1 MSGNANRQRNS
12 GHRADRYR
20 RGVTANPPDTT
31 TLRPRWAPLSI
42 AAFVALVVCTN
53 IAAITWARL
62 VLSSPETLLALSSR
76 NRYLALALGTDISGI
91 SYWLIGSLRI
101 ALAFAVCHLAGRAY
115 GDRIL
120 AMFIKYLGMDQPT
133 IDRLQSGFARADWA
147 LIPFFVGSNIVAAI
161 SGIQRTRPGRLAALV
176 ALGLV
181 ARLALI
187 QWLANVFEEQLTDAI
202 NLLQKYSW
210 WFVGGS
216 VILVVLTNSRKTRRS

>member
-1 MSGNANRQRNS
+1 MVQNANRTRNS
-12 GHRADRYR
+12 GHTADRYR
-20 RGVTANPPDTT
+20 QGVTAAPLETAS
-31 TLRPRWAPLSI
+31 LRPRWAPISI

-76 NRYLALALGTDISGI
+76 NRYLALALGTDISGFA
-91 SYWLIGSLRI
+91 YWCIGSLRI

-120 AMFIKYLGMDQPT
+120 AIFIKYLGMDQPT
-133 IDRLQSGFARADWA
+133 IDRLRSGFAKADWA
-147 LIPFFVGSNIVAAI
+147 IIPFFVGSNIVAAI
-161 SGIQRTRPGRLAALV
+161 SGIQRTHALRLAVLIAV
-176 ALGLV
+176 GV
-181 ARLALI
+181 IARLALI
-187 QWLANVFEEQLTDAI
+187 QWLANIFNEQLTDAI

-216 VILVVLTNSRKTRRS
+216 ILLVLLTNTRNTRRS

>member
-1 MSGNANRQRNS
+1 M
-12 GHRADRYR
+12 
-20 RGVTANPPDTT
+20 TASPSDTT

-42 AAFVALVVCTN
+42 AAFVGLVVCTN
-53 IAAITWARL
+53 IAAIIWARL

-76 NRYLALALGTDISGI
+76 NRYLALALGTDISGAA
-91 SYWLIGSLRI
+91 YWLIGSLRI

-161 SGIQRTRPGRLAALV
+161 SGIQRTRPSRLAALV
-176 ALGLV
+176 VVGLA

-187 QWLANVFEEQLTDAI
+187 QWLASIFDEQLTDAI
-202 NLLQKYSW
+202 NILQKYSW
-210 WFVGGS
+210 WFVGAS
-216 VILVVLTNSRKTRRS
+216 VILVVLTNTRNTRRS